1 MRWGSWDMD
10 FHQWMSWRKYQ
21 ATELLGEF
29 LNCFMWDYTDMP
41 GLSREVVEHTLPIK
55 QGFRPYKQPPR
66 NFNHELLDHIKE
78 VERLLEAKFI
88 RPCLYAEWVSN
99 IMTVEKKNT
108 KKIRACVDYRNL
120 NRAMPKDEYPM
131 PMAEVLIN
139 RASGNKIISFLDGN
153 ARYNQNFMAEDD
165 VAKTAF
171 HSWDS

>member
-1 MRWGSWDMD
+1 
-10 FHQWMSWRKYQ
+10 
-21 ATELLGEF
+21 
-29 LNCFMWDYTDMP
+29 
-41 GLSREVVEHTLPIK
+41 
-55 QGFRPYKQPPR
+55 
-66 NFNHELLDHIKE
+66 LDHIKE

-153 ARYNQNFMAEDD
+153 PRYNQNFMAEDD

-171 HSWDS
+171 HS